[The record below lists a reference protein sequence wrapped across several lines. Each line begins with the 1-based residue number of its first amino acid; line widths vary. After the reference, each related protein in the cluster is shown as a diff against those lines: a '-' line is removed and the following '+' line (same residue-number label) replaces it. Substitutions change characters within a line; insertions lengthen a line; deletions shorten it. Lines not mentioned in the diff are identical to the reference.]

1 MKRIAC
7 IIIICC
13 ALSGRVYAA
22 TTTEGMLDIER
33 IGTEIQNDLSSYA
46 DKKTELIDD
55 IKLAQDSIRGLKD
68 AYARAEENERP
79 LYKAET
85 LKETSRLLDLY
96 SQYYNQTITTINT
109 ILPNL
114 ERMRKSARK
123 GSLGKSE
130 RLRSPEFRK
139 NLLNLYSTASQMALK
154 FGSPATKAE
163 IASLL
168 NDSEILY
175 KQSQKGGT
183 VFQDVLRNIDKV
195 EEHLRSLYAKTKLR
209 NTILETQKMK
219 TEIAVSLMQYALA
232 LKPLKEGT
240 ALINDGMLEIPDIDF
255 DEVVDSIIEP
265 EDDSMDTA
273 GEGYSDPDVD
283 AVLLRHA
290 NNNANR

>member
-1 MKRIAC
+1 MKKKAG
-7 IIIICC
+7 IIVLCVLLC
-13 ALSGRVYAA
+13 GRAYAA
-22 TTTEGMLDIER
+22 TTTEGMLDIEK
-33 IGTEIQNDLSSYA
+33 IGSEIQNDLTRYS
-46 DKKTELIDD
+46 DKKTELIEE
-55 IKLAQDSIRGLKD
+55 IKQAQEAIRELKD
-68 AYARAEENERP
+68 TYARADEGDRV
-79 LYKAET
+79 LFKAET

-96 SQYYNQTITTINT
+96 SQYYNQTIATIET

-114 ERMRKSARK
+114 ERMRKAART

-130 RLRSPEFRK
+130 RLRLPEFRK
-139 NLLNLYSTASQMALK
+139 HLLNLYSTASQMALK

-175 KQSQKGGT
+175 QQSQKGGT

-195 EEHLRSLYAKTKLR
+195 EEHLRSLYAKTTLR

-240 ALINDGMLEIPDIDF
+240 ALINDGMLDLPDIDF
-255 DEVVDSIIEP
+255 DDVVDSVIEP
-265 EDDSMDTA
+265 EDADAA
-273 GEGYSDPDVD
+273 GTDEGYSDPEVD
-283 AVLLRHA
+283 AELLRHA
-290 NNNANR
+290 NSNALQ